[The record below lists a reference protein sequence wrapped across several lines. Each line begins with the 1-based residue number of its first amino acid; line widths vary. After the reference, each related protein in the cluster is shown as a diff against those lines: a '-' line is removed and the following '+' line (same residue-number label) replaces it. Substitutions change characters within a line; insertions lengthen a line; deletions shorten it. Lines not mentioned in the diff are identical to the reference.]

1 MTSHLV
7 LPFVKDLV
15 LNGLTQWKSDD
26 GTVLIT
32 PWENLVEMDLSH
44 NSIREIDDSVV
55 SEICKKK
62 KKYLQNCK
70 SAM

>member
-1 MTSHLV
+1 MTVVLLFMTSHLF

-55 SEICKKK
+55 SEICEKKK
-62 KKYLQNCK
+62 HL
-70 SAM
+70 